1 MIDIDNKLLNDI
13 NEYCI
18 INNIEN
24 PSKYASKLLKK
35 AFMEEKYGTKPDC
48 LEKETQ
54 KTEEIEVVQE
64 INKQFQES
72 SEMQEMVQQM
82 NEKIV
87 DGIMNIETK
96 EEGVQIVNKQVTE
109 EQPKKS
115 KKRKLN

>member
-1 MIDIDNKLLNDI
+1 
-13 NEYCI
+13 
-18 INNIEN
+18 
-24 PSKYASKLLKK
+24 
-35 AFMEEKYGTKPDC
+35 
-48 LEKETQ
+48 
-54 KTEEIEVVQE
+54 
-64 INKQFQES
+64 
-72 SEMQEMVQQM
+72 M